1 MSSNMAIPAVNIGG
15 NIVQPTPEGKIK
27 VTTAKGKVKV
37 LSQDQFVKQI
47 KKNEQNI
54 KDGKDFEI
62 KKDNTGL
69 KIAGLIAAAAAVA
82 GGIVYRKDLAKLFKS
97 AGEKVTEATSKLA
110 EKVKGKGTNA
120 KRYNDTLTAAE
131 KNQLNLAKNHVDE
144 FSNEAIEAAQKTR
157 SAELAAMRADAE
169 SVFKNYD
176 PDKALEYAA
185 KKAEFTK
192 MTSSAEKVAK
202 AEADAMNTALKKA
215 GLQNKAELDAVK
227 LWADPKVKDVPEN
240 LPAYLK
246 DKESCQRYL
255 NSYEANYNKRLAELT
270 KPETKPVPKAETPEV
285 KAGSKKKTKKKTKKT
300 TKKSEPKAETKP
312 AATTEAKPKTESK
325 AETKPEAKTE
335 EKK

>member
-62 KKDNTGL
+62 KKDNTTAKIIGL
-69 KIAGLIAAAAAVA
+69 AAATAAVVT
-82 GGIVYRKDLAKLFKS
+82 GVVYRKELAKLFKS
-97 AGEKVTEATSKLA
+97 AGEKVTEATTKLA
-110 EKVKGKGTNA
+110 DKVKGKGTNA

-131 KNQLNLAKNHVDE
+131 KNQLNLAKNHVEE

-157 SAELAAMRADAE
+157 SAELATMRADAE
-169 SVFKNYD
+169 AVFKNYD

-192 MTSSAEKVAK
+192 MTSSAEKVANT
-202 AEADAMNTALKKA
+202 ELDAMNTALKKA
-215 GLQNKAELDAVK
+215 GLQNKAELDAVR
-227 LWADPKVKDVPEN
+227 LYADPKVKDVPEN

-270 KPETKPVPKAETPEV
+270 KPEAKPAPKAETPEV
-285 KAGSKKKTKKKTKKT
+285 KAESKKKRKKT
-300 TKKSEPKAETKP
+300 TKKSETKAETKP
-312 AATTEAKPKTESK
+312 KTEAKPEV
-325 AETKPEAKTE
+325 KPETKTE

>member
-1 MSSNMAIPAVNIGG
+1 MSSNMAIPAVKIGG

-37 LSQDQFVKQI
+37 LSQDQFIKQI

-54 KDGKDFEI
+54 QNGKDFEI
-62 KKDNTGL
+62 KKENNGL
-69 KIAGLIAAAAAVA
+69 KITGLIAAAAAVVGA
-82 GGIVYRKDLAKLFKS
+82 VVYRKDLAKLFKS
-97 AGEKVTEATSKLA
+97 AGEKVTEATTKLA
-110 EKVKGKGTNA
+110 DKVKGKGTNA

-131 KNQLNLAKNHVDE
+131 KNQLNLAKNHVEE
-144 FSNEAIEAAQKTR
+144 FSNEAIDAAKKTR

-192 MTSSAEKVAK
+192 MTTVAEKMATK
-202 AEADAMNTALKKA
+202 ELDAMNTALKKA

-227 LWADPKVKDVPEN
+227 LYADPKVKDIPEN
-240 LPAYLK
+240 LPAYLR

-255 NSYEANYNKRLAELT
+255 NAYEANYNKRLLELNQEVKGTST
-270 KPETKPVPKAETPEV
+270 KAAAETAKTDAP
-285 KAGSKKKTKKKTKKT
+285 KKSKKSN
-300 TKKSEPKAETKP
+300 KKSAKS
-312 AATTEAKPKTESK
+312 EAKPEAHK
-325 AETKPEAKTE
+325 AETKPEVKNEVKAE
-335 EKK
+335 DKK

>member
-62 KKDNTGL
+62 KKDNSGL
-69 KIAGLIAAAAAVA
+69 KITGLIAAAAAVVGA
-82 GGIVYRKDLAKLFKS
+82 VVYRKDLAKLFKS
-97 AGEKVTEATSKLA
+97 AGEKVTETTTKLA
-110 EKVKGKGTNA
+110 EKVKGKDKNA

-131 KNQLNLAKNHVDE
+131 KNQLNLAKNHVEE

-157 SAELAAMRADAE
+157 AAELAEMRVDAE
-169 SVFKNYD
+169 AVFNNNYD
-176 PDKALEYAA
+176 SDKALEYAA

-192 MTSSAEKVAK
+192 MANAAEI
-202 AEADAMNTALKKA
+202 EADAIHTALKKA
-215 GLQNKAELDAVK
+215 GIQNLDELKAIK

-246 DKESCQRYL
+246 DRESCQRYL
-255 NSYEANYNKRLAELT
+255 NAYEANYNKRLAELT
-270 KPETKPVPKAETPEV
+270 KAETPEV
-285 KAGSKKKTKKKTKKT
+285 KAKPKKKTKQT
-300 TKKSEPKAETKP
+300 TKKSETKTETKP
-312 AATTEAKPKTESK
+312 EAK

>member
-1 MSSNMAIPAVNIGG
+1 MAIPAVNIGG

-37 LSQDQFVKQI
+37 LSQDQFIKQI

-62 KKDNTGL
+62 KKDNTTAKIIGL
-69 KIAGLIAAAAAVA
+69 AAATAAVVT
-82 GGIVYRKDLAKLFKS
+82 GVVYRKELAKLFKS
-97 AGEKVTEATSKLA
+97 AGEKVTEATTKLA
-110 EKVKGKGTNA
+110 DKVKGKGTNA

-131 KNQLNLAKNHVDE
+131 KNQLNLAKNHVEE

-157 SAELAAMRADAE
+157 SAELATMRADAE
-169 SVFKNYD
+169 AVFKNYD

-192 MTSSAEKVAK
+192 MTSTAEKVVNT
-202 AEADAMNTALKKA
+202 ELDAMNTALKKA
-215 GLQNKAELDAVK
+215 GLQNKAELDAVR
-227 LWADPKVKDVPEN
+227 LYADPKVKDVPEN

-270 KPETKPVPKAETPEV
+270 KPEAKPAPKVETPEV
-285 KAGSKKKTKKKTKKT
+285 KAESKKKTKKT
-300 TKKSEPKAETKP
+300 TKKSETKAETKP
-312 AATTEAKPKTESK
+312 KTEAKPEV
-325 AETKPEAKTE
+325 KPETKTE

>member
-37 LSQDQFVKQI
+37 LSQDQFIKQI

-62 KKDNTGL
+62 KKDNKGL
-69 KIAGLIAAAAAVA
+69 KITGLIAAAAAVVGA
-82 GGIVYRKDLAKLFKS
+82 VVYRKDLAKLFKS
-97 AGEKVTEATSKLA
+97 AGEKVTEATTKLA
-110 EKVKGKGTNA
+110 DKVKGKGTNA

-157 SAELAAMRADAE
+157 SAELATMRADAE

-192 MTSSAEKVAK
+192 MANAAEI
-202 AEADAMNTALKKA
+202 EADAIHTALKKA
-215 GLQNKAELDAVK
+215 GIQNLDELKAIK

-246 DKESCQRYL
+246 DRESCQRYL
-255 NSYEANYNKRLAELT
+255 NAYEANYNKRLAELT
-270 KPETKPVPKAETPEV
+270 KAETPEV
-285 KAGSKKKTKKKTKKT
+285 KAKPKKKTKQT
-300 TKKSEPKAETKP
+300 TKKSETKTETKP
-312 AATTEAKPKTESK
+312 EAK

>member
-69 KIAGLIAAAAAVA
+69 KITGLIAAAAAVVGA
-82 GGIVYRKDLAKLFKS
+82 VVYRKDLAKLFKS
-97 AGEKVTEATSKLA
+97 AGEKVTETTTKLA
-110 EKVKGKGTNA
+110 EKVKGKDKNA

-131 KNQLNLAKNHVDE
+131 KNQLNLAKNHVEE

-157 SAELAAMRADAE
+157 AAELAEMRVDAE
-169 SVFKNYD
+169 AAFLNYD
-176 PDKALEYAA
+176 PDIALKYAKEKA
-185 KKAEFTK
+185 KFTK
-192 MTSSAEKVAK
+192 MANAAEV
-202 AEADAMNTALKKA
+202 EADAIHTALKKA
-215 GLQNKAELDAVK
+215 GIQNLDELKAIK
-227 LWADPKVKDVPEN
+227 LYADPKVKDIPEN
-240 LPAYLK
+240 LPAYLR

-255 NSYEANYNKRLAELT
+255 NAYEANYNKRLLELNQKVKDTSTKAAET
-270 KPETKPVPKAETPEV
+270 AKTDAPKKPKKSNKKSNTAKSEAKPEA
-285 KAGSKKKTKKKTKKT
+285 
-300 TKKSEPKAETKP
+300 PKAETKP
-312 AATTEAKPKTESK
+312 EVKNETKTEAKK
-325 AETKPEAKTE
+325 
-335 EKK
+335 

>member
-62 KKDNTGL
+62 KKDNTTAKIIGL
-69 KIAGLIAAAAAVA
+69 AAATAAVVT
-82 GGIVYRKDLAKLFKS
+82 GVVYRKELAKLFKS
-97 AGEKVTEATSKLA
+97 AGEKVTEATTKLA
-110 EKVKGKGTNA
+110 DKVKGKGTNA

-131 KNQLNLAKNHVDE
+131 KNQLNLAKNHVEE

-157 SAELAAMRADAE
+157 SAELATMRADAE
-169 SVFKNYD
+169 AVFKNYD

-192 MTSSAEKVAK
+192 MTSTAEKVANT
-202 AEADAMNTALKKA
+202 ELDAMNTALKKA

-227 LWADPKVKDVPEN
+227 LYADPKVKDIPEN
-240 LPAYLK
+240 LPAYLR

-270 KPETKPVPKAETPEV
+270 KPEAKPAPKVETPEV
-285 KAGSKKKTKKKTKKT
+285 KAEPKKKTKKT
-300 TKKSEPKAETKP
+300 TKKSETKAKTKP
-312 AATTEAKPKTESK
+312 KTEAKPEV
-325 AETKPEAKTE
+325 KPETKTE

>member
-37 LSQDQFVKQI
+37 LSQDQFIKQI

-62 KKDNTGL
+62 KKDNKGL
-69 KIAGLIAAAAAVA
+69 KITGLIAAAAAVVGA
-82 GGIVYRKDLAKLFKS
+82 VVYRKDLAKLFKS
-97 AGEKVTEATSKLA
+97 AGEKVTEATTKLA
-110 EKVKGKGTNA
+110 DKVKGKGTNA

-131 KNQLNLAKNHVDE
+131 KNQLNLAKNNVEE

-157 SAELAAMRADAE
+157 AAELAEMRVDAE
-169 SVFKNYD
+169 AAFLNYD
-176 PDKALEYAA
+176 PDIALKYAKEKA
-185 KKAEFTK
+185 KFTK
-192 MTSSAEKVAK
+192 MANAAEI
-202 AEADAMNTALKKA
+202 EADAIHTALKKA
-215 GLQNKAELDAVK
+215 GIQNLDELKAIK

-246 DKESCQRYL
+246 DRESCQRYL
-255 NSYEANYNKRLAELT
+255 NAYEANYNKRLAELT
-270 KPETKPVPKAETPEV
+270 KAETPEV
-285 KAGSKKKTKKKTKKT
+285 KAKPKKKTKQT
-300 TKKSEPKAETKP
+300 TKKSETKTETKP
-312 AATTEAKPKTESK
+312 EAK

>member
-69 KIAGLIAAAAAVA
+69 KITGLIAAAAAVVGA
-82 GGIVYRKDLAKLFKS
+82 VVYRKDLAKLFKS
-97 AGEKVTEATSKLA
+97 AGEKVTETTTKLA
-110 EKVKGKGTNA
+110 EKVKGKDKNA

-131 KNQLNLAKNHVDE
+131 KNQLNLAKNHVEE

-157 SAELAAMRADAE
+157 AAELAEMRVDAE
-169 SVFKNYD
+169 AAFLNYD
-176 PDKALEYAA
+176 PDIALKYAKEKA
-185 KKAEFTK
+185 KFTK
-192 MTSSAEKVAK
+192 MANAAEI
-202 AEADAMNTALKKA
+202 EADAIHTALKKA
-215 GLQNKAELDAVK
+215 GIQNLDELKAIK

-246 DKESCQRYL
+246 DRESCQRYL
-255 NSYEANYNKRLAELT
+255 NAYEANYNKRLAELT
-270 KPETKPVPKAETPEV
+270 KAETPEV
-285 KAGSKKKTKKKTKKT
+285 KAKPKKKTKQT
-300 TKKSEPKAETKP
+300 TKKSETKTETKP
-312 AATTEAKPKTESK
+312 EAK

>member
-1 MSSNMAIPAVNIGG
+1 MSSNMAIPTVKIGG

-62 KKDNTGL
+62 KKENNGL
-69 KIAGLIAAAAAVA
+69 KITGLIAAAAAVVGA
-82 GGIVYRKDLAKLFKS
+82 VVYRKDLAKLFKS
-97 AGEKVTEATSKLA
+97 AGEKVTEATTKLA
-110 EKVKGKGTNA
+110 DKVKGKGTNA

-131 KNQLNLAKNHVDE
+131 KNQLNLAKNHVEE
-144 FSNEAIEAAQKTR
+144 FSNEAIDAAKKTR

-169 SVFKNYD
+169 SVFKKYD

-192 MTSSAEKVAK
+192 MTSSAEKVAN

-227 LWADPKVKDVPEN
+227 LYADPKVKDIPEN
-240 LPAYLK
+240 LPAYLR

-255 NSYEANYNKRLAELT
+255 NAYEANYNKRLAELGE
-270 KPETKPVPKAETPEV
+270 P
-285 KAGSKKKTKKKTKKT
+285 KKKTKKT
-300 TKKSEPKAETKP
+300 TKKTEVKAEAKPKAETKP
-312 AATTEAKPKTESK
+312 EVKNEVK
-325 AETKPEAKTE
+325 AED
-335 EKK
+335 KK

>member
-62 KKDNTGL
+62 KKDNTTAKIIGL
-69 KIAGLIAAAAAVA
+69 AAATAAVVT
-82 GGIVYRKDLAKLFKS
+82 GVVYRKELAKLFKS
-97 AGEKVTEATSKLA
+97 AGEKVTEATTKLA
-110 EKVKGKGTNA
+110 DKVKGKGTNA

-131 KNQLNLAKNHVDE
+131 KNQLNLAKNHVEE

-157 SAELAAMRADAE
+157 SAELATMRADAE
-169 SVFKNYD
+169 AVFKNYD

-192 MTSSAEKVAK
+192 MTSTAEKVANT
-202 AEADAMNTALKKA
+202 ELDAMNTALKKA

-227 LWADPKVKDVPEN
+227 LYADPKVKDIPEN
-240 LPAYLK
+240 LPAYLR

-255 NSYEANYNKRLAELT
+255 NAYEANYNKRLAELT
-270 KPETKPVPKAETPEV
+270 KAETPEV
-285 KAGSKKKTKKKTKKT
+285 KAKPKKKTKQT
-300 TKKSEPKAETKP
+300 TKKSETKTETKP
-312 AATTEAKPKTESK
+312 EAK

>member
-37 LSQDQFVKQI
+37 LSQDQFIKQI

-62 KKDNTGL
+62 KKDNKGL
-69 KIAGLIAAAAAVA
+69 KITGLIAAAAAVVGA
-82 GGIVYRKDLAKLFKS
+82 VVYRKDLAKLFKS
-97 AGEKVTEATSKLA
+97 AGEKVTEATTKLA
-110 EKVKGKGTNA
+110 DKVKGKGTNA

-157 SAELAAMRADAE
+157 SAELATMRADAE
-169 SVFKNYD
+169 AVFKNYD

-192 MTSSAEKVAK
+192 MTSTAEKVANK
-202 AEADAMNTALKKA
+202 ELDAMNTALKKA
-215 GLQNKAELDAVK
+215 GLQNKAELDAVR
-227 LWADPKVKDVPEN
+227 LYADPKVKDIPEN
-240 LPAYLK
+240 LPAYLR

-270 KPETKPVPKAETPEV
+270 KPEAKPAPKVETPEV
-285 KAGSKKKTKKKTKKT
+285 KAEPKKKTKKT
-300 TKKSEPKAETKP
+300 TKKSKTKAETKP
-312 AATTEAKPKTESK
+312 KTEAKPEV
-325 AETKPEAKTE
+325 KPETKTE

>member
-62 KKDNTGL
+62 KKDNKGL
-69 KIAGLIAAAAAVA
+69 KITGLIAAAAAVVGA
-82 GGIVYRKDLAKLFKS
+82 VVYRKDLAKLFKS
-97 AGEKVTEATSKLA
+97 AGEKVTEATTKLA
-110 EKVKGKGTNA
+110 DKVKGKGTNA

-131 KNQLNLAKNHVDE
+131 KNQLNLAKNHVEE

-157 SAELAAMRADAE
+157 SAELATMRADAE
-169 SVFKNYD
+169 AVFKNYD

-192 MTSSAEKVAK
+192 MTTVTEKMATK
-202 AEADAMNTALKKA
+202 ELDAMNTALKKA

-227 LWADPKVKDVPEN
+227 LYADPKVKDIPEH
-240 LPAYLK
+240 LPAYLR

-255 NSYEANYNKRLAELT
+255 NAYEANYNKRLLELNQEVKSTSTKAAAET
-270 KPETKPVPKAETPEV
+270 AKTDAPKKSKKSNKKSNTAKSEAKPEA
-285 KAGSKKKTKKKTKKT
+285 
-300 TKKSEPKAETKP
+300 PKAETK
-312 AATTEAKPKTESK
+312 TEAKK
-325 AETKPEAKTE
+325 
-335 EKK
+335 

>member
-62 KKDNTGL
+62 KKDNTTAKIIGL
-69 KIAGLIAAAAAVA
+69 AAATAAVVT
-82 GGIVYRKDLAKLFKS
+82 GVVYRKELAKLFKS
-97 AGEKVTEATSKLA
+97 AGEKVTEATTKLA
-110 EKVKGKGTNA
+110 DKVKGKGTNA

-131 KNQLNLAKNHVDE
+131 KNQLNLAKNHVEE

-157 SAELAAMRADAE
+157 SAELATMRADAE
-169 SVFKNYD
+169 AVFKNYD

-192 MTSSAEKVAK
+192 MTSTAEKVA
-202 AEADAMNTALKKA
+202 
-215 GLQNKAELDAVK
+215 
-227 LWADPKVKDVPEN
+227 
-240 LPAYLK
+240 
-246 DKESCQRYL
+246 
-255 NSYEANYNKRLAELT
+255 
-270 KPETKPVPKAETPEV
+270 
-285 KAGSKKKTKKKTKKT
+285 
-300 TKKSEPKAETKP
+300 
-312 AATTEAKPKTESK
+312 TTE
-325 AETKPEAKTE
+325 
-335 EKK
+335 

>member
-62 KKDNTGL
+62 KKDNTTAKIIGL
-69 KIAGLIAAAAAVA
+69 AAATAAVVT
-82 GGIVYRKDLAKLFKS
+82 GVVYRKELAKLFKS
-97 AGEKVTEATSKLA
+97 AGEKVTEATTKLA
-110 EKVKGKGTNA
+110 DKVKGKGTNA

-131 KNQLNLAKNHVDE
+131 KNQLNLAKNHVEE

-157 SAELAAMRADAE
+157 SAELATMRADAE
-169 SVFKNYD
+169 AVFKNYD

-192 MTSSAEKVAK
+192 MTSSAEKVANT
-202 AEADAMNTALKKA
+202 ELDAMNTALKKA
-215 GLQNKAELDAVK
+215 GLQNKAELDAVR
-227 LWADPKVKDVPEN
+227 LYADPKVKDVPEN

-270 KPETKPVPKAETPEV
+270 KPEAKPAPKAETPEV
-285 KAGSKKKTKKKTKKT
+285 KAESKKKTKKKTKK
-300 TKKSEPKAETKP
+300 SETKAETKP
-312 AATTEAKPKTESK
+312 KTEAKPEV
-325 AETKPEAKTE
+325 KPETKTE

>member
-62 KKDNTGL
+62 KKDNTTAKIIGL
-69 KIAGLIAAAAAVA
+69 AAATAAVVT
-82 GGIVYRKDLAKLFKS
+82 GVVYRKELAKLFKS
-97 AGEKVTEATSKLA
+97 AGEKVTEATTKLA
-110 EKVKGKGTNA
+110 DKVKGKGTNA

-131 KNQLNLAKNHVDE
+131 KNQLNLAKNHVEE

-157 SAELAAMRADAE
+157 SAELATMRADAE
-169 SVFKNYD
+169 AVFKNYD

-192 MTSSAEKVAK
+192 MTSTAEKVANT
-202 AEADAMNTALKKA
+202 ELDAMNTALKKA

-227 LWADPKVKDVPEN
+227 LYADPKVKDIPEN
-240 LPAYLK
+240 LPAYLR

-255 NSYEANYNKRLAELT
+255 NAYEANYNKRLAELT
-270 KPETKPVPKAETPEV
+270 KAETPEV
-285 KAGSKKKTKKKTKKT
+285 KAKPKKKTKQT
-300 TKKSEPKAETKP
+300 TKKSETKTETKTKAKAETNP
-312 AATTEAKPKTESK
+312 
-325 AETKPEAKTE
+325 
-335 EKK
+335 